1 MSRLKAYIGL
11 TCKAGGFNE
20 VLKKLLHQHLIDQ
33 RDIFLL
39 FGPVDILI
47 RLANLKSLEEF
58 IEKYFNP
65 VRLIGA
71 EENLVTKT
79 LSFIVVAEGTTLA
92 ESPFAFVFLN
102 AQPKHLDNVH
112 RTLLSFPEVLSAD
125 TVFGP
130 YDIIC
135 AAKAVDQMDLL
146 CTVTKIQEIIG
157 VENSVT
163 SIVSPIP
170 IFPEW

>member
-1 MSRLKAYIGL
+1 LKAYIGL
-11 TCKAGGFNE
+11 TCKPGGFND
-20 VLKKLLHQHLIDQ
+20 VLKTLLTKKLIDQ

-47 RLANLKSLEEF
+47 RFVNLKSLDEF
-58 IEKYFNP
+58 IEKWFNP
-65 VRLIGA
+65 IRMIGA
-71 EENLVTKT
+71 EDDLITKT
-79 LSFIVVAEGTTLA
+79 LSFIVISEGPLIT

-102 AQPKHLDNVH
+102 AQPKNLSNVQKS
-112 RTLLSFPEVLSAD
+112 LQYLPEVLSAD

-130 YDIIC
+130 YDLVC
-135 AAKAVDQMDLL
+135 SVKANDQMELL
-146 CTVTKIQEIIG
+146 CIVTKIQEISG